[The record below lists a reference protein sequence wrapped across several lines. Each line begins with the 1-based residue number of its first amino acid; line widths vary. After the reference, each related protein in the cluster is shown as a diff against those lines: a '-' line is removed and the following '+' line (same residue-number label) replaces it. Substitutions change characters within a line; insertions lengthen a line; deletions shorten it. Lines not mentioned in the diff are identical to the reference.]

1 MCRTRTNS
9 KIRHKQCKYI
19 CPACHTSPPCNKDQE
34 TILCNTCNRD
44 FRGSDCFAEHSK
56 ELCKILRRC
65 KSCLNS
71 VWVDKSKPHKCG
83 YSYCRNCD
91 ADKPTRHLC
100 FMAKNSSKKL
110 NQNFVFIFY
119 DFECRQDTP
128 VAGNMFLHT
137 PSLCVA
143 EQVCNLCVNINDI
156 NYNCTSC
163 GKRQHIF
170 KKNPV
175 GDFLNYVSALKKKV
189 KKGDIVALAHNMKG
203 YDGAFVLR
211 ELLKNKNA
219 WNPKIISTGT
229 KLMSINCDGNIKFI
243 DSINYMPM
251 PLSKLPKT
259 FNFPG
264 SKGYFPH
271 FFNTLANQN
280 YIGPMPAAHYY
291 GYDEMPVL
299 TRKEFLKWYD
309 EQVKSDV
316 VFNFQ
321 TEIIKYCIDDVSI
334 LRKACIEFWSRFTTS
349 NSVDPFRESCTIAG
363 ACNAVFRR
371 KFLQKD
377 SIGLIPP
384 NGYRMADKQSTIA
397 IKWLL
402 WLEHTL
408 NIKIQHSGNSR
419 EVRLKEGILV
429 DGFCV
434 NTNTVY
440 QFHGCYFH
448 GCEICFPDQTAELSG
463 NKHDAMFVRREKTTA
478 TSFRIRS
485 FGYNLVEMKE
495 CEFRNFIKANVQA
508 QEFTS
513 NHAIIQNQPLNPRD
527 SFFGG
532 RTNAVKLYHKAE
544 EGEVIRY
551 LDVCSLYPFVNK
563 YGKYP
568 VGHPK
573 IHVGNDVCKFLP
585 LDYVEGIIKCTIL
598 PPSNLY
604 HPVLPCRMHG
614 KLMFI
619 LCRMCGET
627 MSYNDCRH
635 SDDERK
641 FTGTYVADELREAL
655 SQGYKV
661 LDILEIWEYEIAQY
675 SKENRSG
682 GLFTSYVNNFLK
694 LKQECSG
701 WPSWCVDDETK
712 DRYVTEY
719 LEREGIALDKS
730 NISVNPGMRYIA
742 KLCLNSFWGKFAQ
755 RENLMQSSI
764 IQDPYDLFKILTDP
778 SVEAHAL
785 TAIDDDTII
794 LNWDRP
800 DEGIVSLKTV
810 NVALATY
817 TTANARLELYKYLKQ
832 LDRRVLYFDTDSI
845 IFTQKHGEWA
855 PVTRDFLGDM
865 TDEIECYGPGSK
877 IVEFVSGGPKNYAFK
892 VFSTKSNNYEY
903 ICKVKGITLNFKNSL
918 VVNFE
923 TLKSMVLNDAV
934 ATYVQTDRRICRNST
949 YDVLSRPEKKVF
961 RVNYTKRRRLE
972 DSMDTLPYG
981 YR

>member
-1 MCRTRTNS
+1 MSASTILNLF
-9 KIRHKQCKYI
+9 
-19 CPACHTSPPCNKDQE
+19 ACGVLSDQE
-34 TILCNTCNRD
+34 LIEAYEDVVERMVIYGDTIDKEDEGIFLRLIERVIELKDTAKIEAPSTSAAHLNVSFLLLIYSAFNEVLEHLLKDAAPSDRVGLVLRNDNYPEKPVGISFRRRD
-44 FRGSDCFAEHSK
+44 QLNAKTIMATLE
-56 ELCKILRRC
+56 KILQSNANFFSTDALRLHVDRRRC
-65 KSCLNS
+65 
-71 VWVDKSKPHKCG
+71 
-83 YSYCRNCD
+83 
-91 ADKPTRHLC
+91 
-100 FMAKNSSKKL
+100 
-110 NQNFVFIFY
+110 
-119 DFECRQDTP
+119 
-128 VAGNMFLHT
+128 
-137 PSLCVA
+137 
-143 EQVCNLCVNINDI
+143 
-156 NYNCTSC
+156 
-163 GKRQHIF
+163 
-170 KKNPV
+170 
-175 GDFLNYVSALKKKV
+175 
-189 KKGDIVALAHNMKG
+189 
-203 YDGAFVLR
+203 
-211 ELLKNKNA
+211 
-219 WNPKIISTGT
+219 
-229 KLMSINCDGNIKFI
+229 
-243 DSINYMPM
+243 
-251 PLSKLPKT
+251 
-259 FNFPG
+259 
-264 SKGYFPH
+264 
-271 FFNTLANQN
+271 
-280 YIGPMPAAHYY
+280 
-291 GYDEMPVL
+291 
-299 TRKEFLKWYD
+299 
-309 EQVKSDV
+309 
-316 VFNFQ
+316 FNFQ

-384 NGYRMADKQSTIA
+384 NGYRMADKQSAIA

-440 QFHGCYFH
+440 QFHGCYYH

-544 EGEVIRY
+544 EDEVI
-551 LDVCSLYPFVNK
+551 
-563 YGKYP
+563 
-568 VGHPK
+568 
-573 IHVGNDVCKFLP
+573 
-585 LDYVEGIIKCTIL
+585 
-598 PPSNLY
+598 
-604 HPVLPCRMHG
+604 
-614 KLMFI
+614 
-619 LCRMCGET
+619 RMCGET

-778 SVEAHAL
+778 SVEVHAL

-845 IFTQKHGEWA
+845 IFTQKPGEWA